1 MGGFIAIYSET
12 LPVLLLWTQQSSI
25 FRTTFSFIVRHN
37 TLAPA
42 VHLCY

>member
-1 MGGFIAIYSET
+1 MGGSIAIYSDT
-12 LPVLLLWTQQSSI
+12 LPVLLLWTQQSTI
-25 FRTTFSFIVRHN
+25 FRTTFSFLVRHN